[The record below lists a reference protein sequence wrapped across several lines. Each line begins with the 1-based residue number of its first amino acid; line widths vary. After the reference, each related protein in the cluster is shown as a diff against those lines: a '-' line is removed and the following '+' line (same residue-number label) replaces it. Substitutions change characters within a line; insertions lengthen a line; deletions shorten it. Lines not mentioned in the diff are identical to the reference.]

1 MDENKAKALKAQL
14 EVAIEEEASD
24 AEKYMKM
31 ADEADDKYA
40 CILRDIAHEELTH
53 RKHLMAIHEDM
64 TGMAE

>member
-31 ADEADDKYA
+31 AEEAPEKYA
-40 CILRDIAHEELTH
+40 PILRDIAHEELIH
-53 RKHLMAIHEDM
+53 RKHLLAIHEDM
-64 TGMAE
+64 SK